1 MNNLQV
7 LKEEI
12 ARISSREVAEMME
25 VKRHSDLLEKIDK
38 INEVFLKNGKI
49 RCSDYWIESTYRQ
62 DGNGKENREYLITKI
77 GCEFIAHKSTGEKG
91 IIFTHKYMQRFE
103 ELEKTLQIN
112 QLSAC
117 DIEKIITNKV
127 TEQINRLSN
136 TYSNYVRPL
145 SVDKYRISRYI
156 KDRLEIQ
163 KANEEY
169 ELVKE
174 RILIMLDAEKWEDVP
189 VEVLSKSMDLI
200 DESIKIIKS
209 ERKDNQISF
218 F

>member
-7 LKEEI
+7 ISNEETT
-12 ARISSREVAEMME
+12 RISSREVAEMME
-25 VKRHSDLLEKIDK
+25 VKRHSDLLGKIDK
-38 INEVFLKNGKI
+38 INEILTNGKN
-49 RCSDYWIESTYRQ
+49 RSLDYWLESTYKDAKGESR
-62 DGNGKENREYLITKI
+62 REFLITKK

-103 ELEKTLQIN
+103 ELEKALQIN

-127 TEQINRLSN
+127 TEQINRLGN

-145 SVDKYRISRYI
+145 SVDKYRISKYI

-174 RILIMLDAEKWEDVP
+174 RVLIMLDADKWEDVP

-200 DESIKIIKS
+200 DESINIIKS

>member
-7 LKEEI
+7 LKEEMT
-12 ARISSREVAEMME
+12 RISSREVAEMME

-38 INEVFLKNGKI
+38 INEFLTNGKI
-49 RCSDYWIESTYRQ
+49 RSLDYWIESTYKDAKGESR
-62 DGNGKENREYLITKI
+62 REFLITKK

-103 ELEKTLQIN
+103 ELEKALQIN

-127 TEQINRLSN
+127 TEQINRLGN

-163 KANEEY
+163 KLTKNT
-169 ELVKE
+169 
-174 RILIMLDAEKWEDVP
+174 
-189 VEVLSKSMDLI
+189 
-200 DESIKIIKS
+200 
-209 ERKDNQISF
+209 N
-218 F
+218 

>member
-1 MNNLQV
+1 MNNLQAISN
-7 LKEEI
+7 EETT
-12 ARISSREVAEMME
+12 RISSREVAEMME
-25 VKRHSDLLEKIDK
+25 VKRHSDLLGKIDK
-38 INEVFLKNGKI
+38 INEILTNGKN
-49 RCSDYWIESTYRQ
+49 RSLDYWLESTYKDAKGESR
-62 DGNGKENREYLITKI
+62 REFLITKK

-103 ELEKTLQIN
+103 ELEKALQIN

-127 TEQINRLSN
+127 TEQINRLGN

-145 SVDKYRISRYI
+145 SVDKYRISKYI

-174 RILIMLDAEKWEDVP
+174 RVLIMLDADKWEDVP
-189 VEVLSKSMDLI
+189 VEVLSKSMNLI
-200 DESIKIIKS
+200 DESINIIKS

>member
-7 LKEEI
+7 ISNEETT
-12 ARISSREVAEMME
+12 RISSREVAEMME

-38 INEVFLKNGKI
+38 INEFLTNGKI
-49 RCSDYWIESTYRQ
+49 RSLDYWLESTYKDAKGESR
-62 DGNGKENREYLITKI
+62 REFLITKK

-91 IIFTHKYMQRFE
+91 TIFTHKYMQRFE
-103 ELEKTLQIN
+103 ELEKALQIN

-127 TEQINRLSN
+127 TEQINRLGN

-145 SVDKYRISRYI
+145 SVDKYRISKYI

-174 RILIMLDAEKWEDVP
+174 RVLIMLDADKWEDIP

-200 DESIKIIKS
+200 DESINIIKS